1 MLKTQASHRLTR
13 KRSSPLTLR
22 SRRLPGWAL
31 PVIGGTLVAGLVIIW
46 MTSALWFFNTVDF
59 RGYH

>member
-1 MLKTQASHRLTR
+1 MRRRRVRQRLPR
-13 KRSSPLTLR
+13 RRVPLR

-31 PVIGGTLVAGLVIIW
+31 PVIGGSLVAGLVIVW

-59 RGYH
+59 SGYH

>member
-1 MLKTQASHRLTR
+1 MIPIRE
-13 KRSSPLTLR
+13 SPATKLLALR

-31 PVIGGTLVAGLVIIW
+31 PVIGGTLVSGLVIIW

-59 RGYH
+59 PGYH